1 MNAEGGFCVEWDGL
15 FVTVIFSVQFIYEI
29 NWSIDVPCLDSTDF
43 VSKNVAIRTQIHYRL
58 VRLGYLAFTQATR
71 VQIPVMEFFFFCHLF
86 WPRAVYLGMFNSIV
100 LLQPNPSICST
111 TGHNLRP
118 ANITKCRDRQQVSSA
133 RFRLLHCN
141 VCF

>member
-71 VQIPVMEFFFFCHLF
+71 VQIPVMEFFSF
-86 WPRAVYLGMFNSIV
+86 A
-100 LLQPNPSICST
+100 ICF
-111 TGHNLRP
+111 GP
-118 ANITKCRDRQQVSSA
+118 GPYI
-133 RFRLLHCN
+133 
-141 VCF
+141 